1 MVPAEA
7 RKGVTDMSS
16 AKKTEGGNGD
26 SAFEKMKGKEYE
38 KVLANL
44 HVEQISPRAPRY
56 IH

>member
-1 MVPAEA
+1 
-7 RKGVTDMSS
+7 MSS